1 MKKLVVFICFLIII
15 VLIHFLSDKIFLVT
29 KGNEEL
35 FDYTKSSEYS
45 FLVAGHAYGSH
56 HDVNKGLYPKFMSK
70 VKNEIIDKDNFIIFT
85 GDIVRNSTSESW
97 EIVESQLKEIS
108 LPSFLVMGNH
118 DFSESGINFFNEKH
132 GNTFY
137 FFKKNNDLF
146 FSFNV
151 NLSWGN
157 ITQDQLSLFKETI
170 KNNFD
175 SNNVFVFFHELI
187 WTQGKLKYL
196 HIQHNFQTYP
206 FKSNF
211 WTDLFPVFQSFPN
224 RQFYLIAGDLGGTPN
239 SISAFFDKI
248 HNVTFL
254 ASGMGETKRENFMR
268 ITVQRNTIDVN
279 LIPLNNDISLGH
291 INDYSNWHHFLE
303 MFLNKR
309 EYLFLLYKKA
319 FLNILIKDN
328 SS

>member
-1 MKKLVVFICFLIII
+1 
-15 VLIHFLSDKIFLVT
+15 
-29 KGNEEL
+29 
-35 FDYTKSSEYS
+35 
-45 FLVAGHAYGSH
+45 
-56 HDVNKGLYPKFMSK
+56 
-70 VKNEIIDKDNFIIFT
+70 
-85 GDIVRNSTSESW
+85 
-97 EIVESQLKEIS
+97 
-108 LPSFLVMGNH
+108 MGNH
-118 DFSESGINFFNEKH
+118 DLSPSGISFFNEKH

-137 FFKKNNDLF
+137 YFKENNDLF

-170 KNNFD
+170 NNNFD
-175 SNNVFVFFHELI
+175 SNKVFIFFHELI

-196 HIQHNFQTYP
+196 HIQHNFLTYP

-239 SISAFFDKI
+239 SISAFFDKKDNI
-248 HNVTFL
+248 TFL

-268 ITVQRNTIDVN
+268 ITVQGNTIGVN
-279 LIPLNNDISLGH
+279 LIPLNSDISLGH
-291 INDYSNWHHFLE
+291 INDYSNWHHFIE

-309 EYLFLLYKKA
+309 EYLFFLYKKA
-319 FLNILIKDN
+319 FFNILIKDKSILIFLRAQFN
-328 SS
+328 IGF